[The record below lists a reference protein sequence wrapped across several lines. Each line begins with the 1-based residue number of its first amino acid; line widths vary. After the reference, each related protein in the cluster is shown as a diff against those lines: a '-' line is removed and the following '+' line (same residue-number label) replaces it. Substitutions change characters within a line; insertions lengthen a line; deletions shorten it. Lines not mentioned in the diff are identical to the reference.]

1 MFMVSSD
8 TDKPTIWNENIRKK
22 TDFYQKKKKRMKTE
36 RKIIA

>member
-22 TDFYQKKKKRMKTE
+22 TDFYQKKKKEWKLREK
-36 RKIIA
+36 